1 MRRLGTVLDTDELLN
16 LSAAR
21 AVVYVEGQS
30 DEAFFTVLAGP
41 DIMEKVEFK
50 VPPAGGGYI
59 NVRDRVRE
67 ERDRGNERVH
77 GLLDGEAS
85 AALGYVERFIDSRT
99 ILFDSG
105 NRTVDGLLFVSE
117 SELENIV
124 LCHAGVAEFLTHNVG
139 FANVG
144 KANLQDYVDE
154 LRALSRRFY
163 VLAIMRYVAAEIHN
177 GGTSCKQ
184 VERLAGRFQTTDG
197 VLGILFHM
205 KAELIGEGITW
216 STFIARVLELMRRA
230 RVAFVDDG
238 TSPSPKDRHVLRL
251 ADGKALLKRVRTLYN
266 GTAAW
271 EGLLTERLRT
281 APYSG
286 EFRETLLAATA

>member
-21 AVVYVEGQS
+21 AIVYVEGQS

-41 DIMEKVEFK
+41 DIMEKLEFK
-50 VPPAGGGYI
+50 VPSSGGGYI
-59 NVRDRVRE
+59 NVRNRVGE
-67 ERDRGNERVH
+67 ERNRGNARVH

-85 AALGYVERFIDSRT
+85 AALGYVERLIDSRT
-99 ILFDSG
+99 VLFDSG
-105 NRTVDGLLFVSE
+105 NRLVDGLLFVSE
-117 SELENIV
+117 AELENIV

-139 FANVG
+139 FASVG
-144 KANLQDYVDE
+144 KADLQGYIDE
-154 LRALSRRFY
+154 LRVLARRFY

-184 VERLAGRFQTTDG
+184 VDRLAGRFQTTDG

-205 KAELIGEGITW
+205 KAELIAEGIAW
-216 STFIARVLELMRRA
+216 PAYLRRVLALMRRA
-230 RVAFVDDG
+230 RAAFVDDG
-238 TSPSPKDRHVLRL
+238 SSPSPKDRHVLRL

-286 EFRETLLAATA
+286 EFREALLAATA